1 MSFHDSCNQSVLAYW
16 YTVPEMAVLSLFD
29 DHVPDREKDEIAAA
43 LLGFPQP
50 LAFPPGKPCHPSFEA
65 QISKLTRAK
74 LSLAVFISDRSW
86 LLFSLIDANT
96 DWLHESADTWKDI
109 PAYQDLRDFCINNK
123 VVNGVAE
130 RAVKDCQDYAK
141 KAATQELRDHMI
153 TVAQDHRNR
162 ATTMRKRGMQHM

>member
-50 LAFPPGKPCHPSFEA
+50 LAFPPGKPGHPSFEA

-74 LSLAVFISDRSW
+74 PSLAVFISDRSW

-109 PAYQDLRDFCINNK
+109 PAYQDLRDFCRNIE
-123 VVNGVAE
+123 VVNDVAE
-130 RAVKDCQDYAK
+130 CVVK
-141 KAATQELRDHMI
+141 TRTTLRRQLA
-153 TVAQDHRNR
+153 VAQDHRNR
-162 ATTMRKRGMQHM
+162 ASTMRKRGMQHM